1 MALLRVPQATKCVK
15 VQTHVSAKVPLTNAW
30 VNEVF
35 PTARKPRMAT
45 LRCTMAGSFFG
56 IVLPK
61 VCYYNPTKVRV
72 IIIRE
77 LIAIRNRKQDAFYS
91 FRHSGK
97 VRAVRVTSSQHAHA
111 CMQMFLFGLSHR
123 LALQFALLRMR
134 NEKTSRREKI
144 DPAWSRKRSTN
155 TYYCEQRRTE
165 TQ

>member
-1 MALLRVPQATKCVK
+1 
-15 VQTHVSAKVPLTNAW
+15 
-30 VNEVF
+30 
-35 PTARKPRMAT
+35 MAT

-97 VRAVRVTSSQHAHA
+97 VRAVRVTA

-123 LALQFALLRMR
+123 LALQFALL
-134 NEKTSRREKI
+134 
-144 DPAWSRKRSTN
+144 
-155 TYYCEQRRTE
+155 
-165 TQ
+165 